1 MIQFI
6 KTMFGEGD
14 TIYISQKGQ
23 EIGGKILGINDAF
36 IVIETID
43 GNIVGVKEEAID
55 SFSKEP
61 IRKPRRDFN
70 NSSNPRFRGANRNN
84 EGWSNKGG
92 HQSRYQGYHSADHQ
106 EERKEKPKFKQYKAG
121 DRIPLEFLTQRDP
134 ALANSWKRMEEER
147 KKSHQIKDAMKDA
160 FDELKSKENDLQLEV
175 PAIGAIVELKP
186 SYQFGFIDD
195 IQTGERYFYNRGD
208 IVDPALKNE
217 SGESVQVVYQRGR
230 NSKGPT
236 AKCILL
242 SQSVEHII
250 DIAMGLVG
258 EDDFLRAKLVLQNIT
273 DAFPESGSGRV
284 MLDTLNDLLD
294 ENGIVESSQYDG
306 LYTQARKALEQRE
319 YAKALKLYNDC
330 LEKGVRKVNCVKEIA
345 QVFISLHAQ
354 ERDDEQKELIRKRG
368 LEFIEEHKGELPD
381 KSSTKF
387 SLENIYFA
395 LGDYDKHI
403 DVVED
408 IITES
413 GSNGDLAQYVFYL
426 NKAAQSYLRIKDY
439 ERALDAANQGLE
451 VEPQNA
457 HLLKTKASIEEVMSG
472 ATPEPKEDESTKN
485 GGGGIFGFLKR

>member
-1 MIQFI
+1 MIEFI
-6 KTMFGEGD
+6 KTVFGEGD

-23 EIGGKILGINDAF
+23 EVGGRILSINDAF
-36 IVIETID
+36 IVIETED
-43 GNIVGVKEEAID
+43 GNIIGVKEDAID

-61 IRKPRRDFN
+61 VRKPCKNLNYN
-70 NSSNPRFRGANRNN
+70 NRNPEFRAGSKSSDAWTNRSSNP
-84 EGWSNKGG
+84 
-92 HQSRYQGYHSADHQ
+92 QSRYQDYSVKNAKQ
-106 EERKEKPKFKQYKAG
+106 ERPEKPKFKQYKPG

-147 KKSHQIKDAMKDA
+147 KKSHQIKDAMKQA
-160 FDELKSKENDLQLEV
+160 FEEIKLSEDDLQSVV

-186 SYQFGFIDD
+186 TYQFGFIDD
-195 IQTGERYFYNRGD
+195 MQTGERYFYNRGD
-208 IVDPALKNE
+208 IVDPELKNE
-217 SGESVQVVYQRGR
+217 SGEGIQVVYQRGR
-230 NSKGPT
+230 NHKGAT

-242 SQSVEHII
+242 SQTIERVIE
-250 DIAMGLVG
+250 IAMELVS

-273 DAFPESGSGRV
+273 DAFPNGGSGQK
-284 MLDTLNDLLD
+284 MLDTLNDLLE
-294 ENGIVESSQYDG
+294 ENGIIESSQYDA
-306 LYTQARKALEQRE
+306 LYSQARRALEQRD
-319 YAKALKLYNDC
+319 YAKALKLYNEC
-330 LEKGVRKVNCVKEIA
+330 LEKGVRKVNCIKEIA

-354 ERDDEQKELIRKRG
+354 ERDEEQKELIKKRG
-368 LEFIEEHKGELPD
+368 LEFIEKHKNELPD

-451 VEPQNA
+451 VEPQNT
-457 HLLKTKASIEEVMSG
+457 HLLKTKASIEEAAAG
-472 ATPEPKEDESTKN
+472 KKEEEDTKKS
-485 GGGGIFGFLKR
+485 GGGMFGFLKL